1 MISGNDK
8 YKDFIP
14 SCSYSG
20 NAHARDA
27 RKKEKECCK
36 LLARV
41 EELEDKLPRYVDT
54 GEVFVPGRDTV
65 YYVFDGEAYK
75 TTHVV
80 FYEEKWQVPVLRPIV
95 SAKATVFYSS
105 LKAALESERNNIKE
119 QMQ

>member
-36 LLARV
+36 LQARV
-41 EELEDKLPRYVDT
+41 EELEKW
-54 GEVFVPGRDTV
+54 
-65 YYVFDGEAYK
+65 K
-75 TTHVV
+75 TIM
-80 FYEEKWQVPVLRPIV
+80 Q
-95 SAKATVFYSS
+95 S
-105 LKAALESERNNIKE
+105 ALEAKVRQVRRLLRET
-119 QMQ
+119 

>member
-41 EELEDKLPRYVDT
+41 EELEAENLELNAHKKGRRKG
-54 GEVFVPGRDTV
+54 GE
-65 YYVFDGEAYK
+65 
-75 TTHVV
+75 
-80 FYEEKWQVPVLRPIV
+80 
-95 SAKATVFYSS
+95 
-105 LKAALESERNNIKE
+105 
-119 QMQ
+119 